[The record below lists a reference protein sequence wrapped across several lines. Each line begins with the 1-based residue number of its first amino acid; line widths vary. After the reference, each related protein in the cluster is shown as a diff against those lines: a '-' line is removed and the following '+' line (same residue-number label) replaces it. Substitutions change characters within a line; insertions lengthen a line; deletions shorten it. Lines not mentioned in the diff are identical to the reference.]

1 MLDLGYISRKMR
13 AKIDGIVS
21 RTLAKQPM
29 RLPAGRYVSLCFD
42 DFPKSSAET
51 AAPMIEQLGWR
62 ATWYVAGGYL
72 GTTHEHYGKM
82 FDGTDLFRLIRM
94 GHDIGCHTFDHID
107 CANADPAE
115 LLVQCTRN
123 QAFLSTFGVEEVQ
136 SFAFPF
142 GAHDVASKQ
151 TLAPSGLALR
161 GITPGLNLEV
171 VDFSLLRACGLQ
183 RDQKGLRRAMM
194 ELETLSQIDG
204 WQIIFTHDVR
214 DNPSSWG
221 VTPADYADLL
231 EAVQASGAEVVTVGD
246 MVQRIRRLPENRL
259 AEAA

>member
-1 MLDLGYISRKMR
+1 MVDLGYISRKMR

-29 RLPAGRYVSLCFD
+29 QLPAGRYVSLCFD

-82 FDGTDLFRLIRM
+82 FDTADLFRLIRK

-107 CANADPAE
+107 CANTDADE
-115 LLVQCTRN
+115 LLIQCTRN
-123 QAFLSTFGVEEVQ
+123 QAFLSTFGVEEVH

-142 GAHDVASKQ
+142 GAHDVASKK
-151 TLAPSGLALR
+151 TLAPSRLALR
-161 GITPGLNLEV
+161 GITPGLNFEIA
-171 VDFSLLRACGLQ
+171 DFSLLRACGLQ
-183 RDQKGLRRAMM
+183 CDQKGLRRAMM

-214 DNPSSWG
+214 DNPSPWG
-221 VTPADYADLL
+221 VTPADYASLL

-246 MVQRIRRLPENRL
+246 MVQRIRALPENTL